1 VTAAVRVLML
11 LGVLA
16 AAGPIPAAAS
26 GPSAAPAEASSLTVS
41 LSVEQPKIVEPFP
54 ARVTLHL
61 HNAGA
66 SPLWLYRHVR
76 DPQDLKQARYQAAE
90 AGNAEGLTSGGSS
103 LAIHLEPAEAGT
115 EKLASP
121 GPSGRSFEQ
130 SGERARAGAGLP
142 RGRVLASVGMP
153 HPRLVAIAAGGDAT
167 EGAVIEVQPAQGV
180 RGGRD
185 ESVWGRYR
193 FSITYSAA
201 YSNGNALSRNLG
213 VDVWQGEV
221 NSNPVDID
229 LEPAPPGAAAA
240 GSVAG
245 RITREDGR
253 PLVRMLVSLSDHEDH
268 LVGQVTTGEEG
279 KYAFNHLPWGL
290 YWVTARRPG
299 SDFETATYDHVDLEA
314 GDPVA
319 SLNLVMLQPEV
330 YEPKQMLHKPV
341 LLRVTQSSGQPL
353 QGVALEALWSSGTV
367 AETVKGETAQDGTA
381 PLELIPGRNYVTL
394 KRHGCRDEERRVD
407 VAAGDGID
415 GVSLQ
420 FDCNGS

>member
-1 VTAAVRVLML
+1 VAVCGLML
-11 LGVLA
+11 SGLLA
-16 AAGPIPAAAS
+16 LPGPMPAAAS
-26 GPSAAPAEASSLTVS
+26 GPPGAPAEASSLAVS

-66 SPLWLYRHVR
+66 SALWLYRHVR
-76 DPQDLKQARYQAAE
+76 DPQDLQQARYQEAG
-90 AGNAEGLTSGGSS
+90 AGNAESSTSGGSS
-103 LAIHLEPAEAGT
+103 LVIHLEPAEAGA
-115 EKLASP
+115 EKPASP
-121 GPSGRSFEQ
+121 QASGRSLEQ
-130 SGERARAGAGLP
+130 SGERSPAGAGLL
-142 RGRVLASVGMP
+142 RSRVLSSVGMP
-153 HPRLVAIAAGGDAT
+153 HPRLVRLAPGGDAT
-167 EGAVIEVQPAQGV
+167 EGAVIKLQPAQAV
-180 RGGRD
+180 RAGR
-185 ESVWGRYR
+185 EEPVWGRYR

-201 YSNGNALSRNLG
+201 YSNGDALSRNLG

-229 LEPAPPGAAAA
+229 LEPAPASAA

-253 PLVRMLVSLSDHEDH
+253 PLVRMLVSLSDREDH
-268 LVGQVTTGEEG
+268 LVGQATTDEEG
-279 KYAFNHLPWGL
+279 KYLFNHLPWDL
-290 YWVTARRPG
+290 YWVTARRPQ

-319 SLNLVMLQPEV
+319 NLNLVMLQPEV

-341 LLRVTQSSGQPL
+341 LLKVTQSSGQPL
-353 QGVALEALWSSGTV
+353 EGVALEALWSSGSV
-367 AETVKGETAQDGTA
+367 AETVKGETAEDGTA

-394 KRHGCRDEERRVD
+394 KRRGCRDEERRVD